1 MRKLRLTPTE
11 KRFVAD
17 LVSVAQ
23 KQTRK
28 RYVGLAYVIVRR
40 TIDGFLFEKAV
51 EKANKRP

>member
-1 MRKLRLTPTE
+1 MKKPGLTPTE
-11 KRFVAD
+11 KKFVAE

-28 RYVGLAYVIVRR
+28 RYVGLAYSIVRR
-40 TIDGFLFEKAV
+40 TIDDFLFEKAV